1 MKKWS
6 RVDPGRKCEQ
16 ISSSALSTQ
25 ERPLL
30 VPKMLFPKFPLRD
43 PSEGYACLRSHSTGW
58 SRPTGHTR
66 HSKPKILEQIQM
78 FLVVTHSLGANTPSS
93 AERSTPR
100 ARKKDQKFLV
110 LENRYHLTA
119 QSLEEAS
126 PKLEYVS
133 PSNRSSSS
141 SNSTP
146 WSFCLC
152 YIKYCTA
159 HCGTSQGRCNKL
171 CGHCVA
177 SVALCTCCH
186 FI

>member
-43 PSEGYACLRSHSTGW
+43 PSEGYACLRTGW

-78 FLVVTHSLGANTPSS
+78 FLVVIHSLGANTSSS
-93 AERSTPR
+93 AERLCTKSP
-100 ARKKDQKFLV
+100 QKEHTQSMEGRPEEFLA
-110 LENRYHLTA
+110 LENRYHLT
-119 QSLEEAS
+119 
-126 PKLEYVS
+126 
-133 PSNRSSSS
+133 
-141 SNSTP
+141 
-146 WSFCLC
+146 
-152 YIKYCTA
+152 
-159 HCGTSQGRCNKL
+159 
-171 CGHCVA
+171 
-177 SVALCTCCH
+177 
-186 FI
+186 